1 MEQNLK
7 EVFIARLVEAMESAG
22 VSQSELS
29 RRIGCSREYVHYY
42 VHGRMVPNFYRA
54 YEISKALGVDLYW
67 LMGVEE
73 NESEQE
79 E

>member
-1 MEQNLK
+1 MEENLK
-7 EVFIARLVEAMESAG
+7 KVFRARLIEAMEEAS
-22 VSQSELS
+22 VSQAELA
-29 RRIGCSREYVHYY
+29 RRAGCGKENIHYY
-42 VHGRMVPNFYRA
+42 LHGRQVPNFYNA
-54 YEISKALGVDLYW
+54 YAIARALGVDLYW

>member
-1 MEQNLK
+1 MEENLK
-7 EVFIARLVEAMESAG
+7 KVFRARLIEAMVGAG
-22 VSQSELS
+22 MSQAALA
-29 RRIGCSREYVHYY
+29 RQTGCSRELIHYY
-42 VHGRMVPNFYRA
+42 LHGRQVPNFYNA
-54 YEISKALGVDLYW
+54 YAIARALGVDLYW

>member
-7 EVFIARLVEAMESAG
+7 QVFIARLIEAMESAE
-22 VSQSELS
+22 VTQAELA

-54 YEISKALGVDLYW
+54 YEIAKALDVDLFW
-67 LMGVEE
+67 LMGVDEADKKE
-73 NESEQE
+73 G
-79 E
+79 